1 MHSYSI
7 PGVELSTIVDA
18 INAVG
23 ASPADLVAILEALR
37 EAGSLRA
44 EVVSSYLSLEKAKS
58 VMKME
63 VGSQR
68 AMDQMM
74 ISQQYKRENTP
85 ENLREAAEF
94 FEAMFL
100 NQMMKQARDASL
112 ADDLF
117 GNKGSETYTEL
128 LDQERSQSMAQ
139 NMNLGIADALVRQFR
154 RERGIGRVLGHD

>member
-1 MHSYSI
+1 
-7 PGVELSTIVDA
+7 
-18 INAVG
+18 
-23 ASPADLVAILEALR
+23 
-37 EAGSLRA
+37 
-44 EVVSSYLSLEKAKS
+44 
-58 VMKME
+58 ME

-74 ISQQYKRENTP
+74 ISQEFKRENNP

-117 GNKGSETYTEL
+117 GNKGTETYTNL
-128 LDQERSQSMAQ
+128 LDQERSEVMAK
-139 NMNLGIADALVRQFR
+139 NINLGIADALIRQFNVGK
-154 RERGIGRVLGHD
+154 EE

>member
-1 MHSYSI
+1 
-7 PGVELSTIVDA
+7 
-18 INAVG
+18 
-23 ASPADLVAILEALR
+23 
-37 EAGSLRA
+37 
-44 EVVSSYLSLEKAKS
+44 
-58 VMKME
+58 ME

-74 ISQQYKRENTP
+74 ISQQYKLENTP

-139 NMNLGIADALVRQFR
+139 NMNLGIADALIRQFNID
-154 RERGIGRVLGHD
+154 EKE